1 MASHRML
8 GQPKVGGQLHNA
20 FPPTG
25 RYGGP
30 SAADNAA
37 RLLDEEAARR
47 QLETTRGQGTQ
58 SVEEKDGE

>member
-8 GQPKVGGQLHNA
+8 GQPKVGGHLHNT

-30 SAADNAA
+30 SAADANAA
-37 RLLDEEAARR
+37 RDAATATEP
-47 QLETTRGQGTQ
+47 QQQAGEVPATDGTDQ
-58 SVEEKDGE
+58 